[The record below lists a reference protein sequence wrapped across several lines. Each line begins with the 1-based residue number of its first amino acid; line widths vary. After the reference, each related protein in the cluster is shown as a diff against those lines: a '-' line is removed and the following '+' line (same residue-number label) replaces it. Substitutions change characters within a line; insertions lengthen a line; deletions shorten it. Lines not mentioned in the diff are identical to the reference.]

1 MLDSRSL
8 RDRSPMYWEDRTCST
23 STRQRELYGRC
34 NLLDEMEMENEQK
47 ETRRSGDRWTFKREI
62 SSGDLLIAV
71 GMGLGLFLWGNK
83 IETRLSVVEE
93 KQSMQARIDA
103 QQDSQMTMGLS
114 RIETSLNDI
123 QRYLRDH
130 ASK

>member
-1 MLDSRSL
+1 
-8 RDRSPMYWEDRTCST
+8 
-23 STRQRELYGRC
+23 
-34 NLLDEMEMENEQK
+34 MENEQK
-47 ETRRSGDRWTFKREI
+47 ETRRSGDRWTFKREV